1 MRGLFVF
8 ACAGAALALAAAVP
22 LNGQMATDACAILTS
37 AQVSAVLG
45 APVGDGEHVPATNP
59 LSCRWSPRGV
69 TGPSGKRALLD
80 LLGPIGKLTPAD
92 RFDKGKRPLTGA
104 APTPLADVG
113 DEAYYVTTPGTGTAL
128 NVKSGTVVFQLRVY
142 GFTPDEV
149 RAMEKSLA
157 EAILGKP

>member
-1 MRGLFVF
+1 MALVLVQRD
-8 ACAGAALALAAAVP
+8 ARWIREPCA
-22 LNGQMATDACAILTS
+22 Q
-37 AQVSAVLG
+37 
-45 APVGDGEHVPATNP
+45 
-59 LSCRWSPRGV
+59 
-69 TGPSGKRALLD
+69 
-80 LLGPIGKLTPAD
+80 PAD